1 MAEETKEI
9 EKGEVDKDELSSEA
23 LVITMDL
30 AKAIAGYLSDK
41 PHKDVWR
48 LINGLEKSHPV
59 KIKNE
64 APKEE

>member
-9 EKGEVDKDELSSEA
+9 EKGEVGKDELSSEA

-41 PHKDVWR
+41 PHKDVCK
-48 LINGLEKSHPV
+48 LISGLEKSHPV
-59 KIKNE
+59 RIKNE
-64 APKEE
+64 ASKEE